1 MRQSHFY
8 LFAAFIGLVLM
19 PNSLHADKQADD
31 LNSKSKAA
39 LKQKDVEGA
48 VNYLCE
54 AAKLDPG
61 KYAKKCDSIRQYATS
76 QLTEFEGFFGTG
88 KFELDK
94 KDYAGAIRDLSKITF
109 GPHREEAQR
118 LIHEASSQLNQPSP
132 SADGS
137 MQSLRA
143 AQAAYESGDFASA
156 TTNATL
162 VKAANLQSAAQQILT
177 NIRVYNETMQQ
188 GDAAMQSKNYAAAQ
202 EKYSFALGIKS
213 NGPGNPADKLKQI
226 SALLATPEKPASPVV
241 VVADKPAPRLPAS
254 KNKSVVPAPP
264 DNSVK
269 IKNSLAEAQDD
280 EGKGNLEAALT
291 AYEQVLALDPQQA
304 DAIAGKQRVSD
315 SIGKDPQVLEETL
328 INGIRSYYQ
337 SHLTEARDALSLY
350 LTEGGTRSK
359 GAAYFYLGATFM
371 TQAFLS
377 DPRNKANHDSLQR
390 SAVQEFQLAKQE
402 HFKPVEKYVSP
413 KILAVWNQS
422 GS

>member
-8 LFAAFIGLVLM
+8 LFAAFIGLMLM

-39 LKQKDVEGA
+39 MKQKDVGAA

-54 AAKLDPG
+54 AAKIDPG

-76 QLTEFEGFFGTG
+76 QLTEFEGLFGTG
-88 KFELDK
+88 KFELGK

-109 GPHREEAQR
+109 GPHREEAQQ
-118 LIHEASSQLNQPSP
+118 LIREASSQLNQPSP

-137 MQSLRA
+137 LQALRA
-143 AQAAYESGDFASA
+143 AQVAYESGDFASA
-156 TTNATL
+156 TANANL
-162 VKAANLQSAAQQILT
+162 VKATNLQPAAQQILT
-177 NIRVYNETMQQ
+177 NIRVYNDTMQQ
-188 GDAAMQSKNYAAAQ
+188 GDAAMQSKNYGAAQ
-202 EKYSFALGIKS
+202 EKYNFALRIKS
-213 NGPGNPADKLKQI
+213 NGPGNPTDKLNQLT
-226 SALLATPEKPASPVV
+226 ALLAPPEKSAPLVA
-241 VVADKPAPRLPAS
+241 ADKPAPRTPA
-254 KNKSVVPAPP
+254 NKGKAFAPAPP

-269 IKNSLAEAQDD
+269 IKNSLAEAKDD
-280 EGKGNLEAALT
+280 EGKGNLEAALA
-291 AYEQVLALDPQQA
+291 AYGQVLSLDPQQA

-315 SIGKDPQVLEETL
+315 AIGKDPKILEETL
-328 INGIRSYYQ
+328 VNGIRSYYQ

-350 LTEGGTRSK
+350 LTAGGTRSK

-377 DPRNKANHDSLQR
+377 DPQNKTNRDSLQR
-390 SAVQEFQLAKQE
+390 NAVQEFQLAKQE
-402 HFKPVEKYVSP
+402 HFKPIEKYVSP
-413 KILAVWNQS
+413 RILAVWNQS